1 MHTLL
6 TQLQMNNFNTQNKIQ
21 PSSNLHPAQF
31 TYQPVSMGGGRLVNT
46 VNLDKK
52 KNILDVLMK
61 KLSSTKSLQTIK

>member
-1 MHTLL
+1 MHTLS
-6 TQLQMNNFNTQNKIQ
+6 TQLQMNKLNTQIQ

-31 TYQPVSMGGGRLVNT
+31 TYQPVSMGGGSLNNT

-52 KNILDVLMK
+52 KNILDMLMK